1 MNNQLFKIIPKINVL
16 LDIIKCFGLNNLD
29 EKKYFS
35 KDDLSKINS
44 VDKIKHL
51 NLEKYYLPCKSKI
64 YINNLNNKKIITILR
79 QFLKLYK
86 YKLLSREKYINKKKI
101 IIYYIIKLSEINYKP
116 IILQDN
122 KTIYF

>member
-51 NLEKYYLPCKSKI
+51 NL
-64 YINNLNNKKIITILR
+64 
-79 QFLKLYK
+79 
-86 YKLLSREKYINKKKI
+86 
-101 IIYYIIKLSEINYKP
+101 
-116 IILQDN
+116 
-122 KTIYF
+122 